1 VHYTA
6 GVGTAFSFAGG
17 SLVPGQG
24 LLSTVARLLLDGA
37 GALFGLYLL
46 LAVGLSTYGRALR
59 RRGPGR
65 QVATGLPRPAP
76 ARLPGPAS
84 PSAAPPAGAAAPGAA
99 GATAGAEPAVP
110 APRTSDPAPVPHLPG
125 PRRAGPTGRPDP
137 APALHVPTPRRAG
150 PAGRP
155 A

>member
-1 VHYTA
+1 MHYTA

-46 LAVGLSTYGRALR
+46 LAVGLSTYGRMLR
-59 RRGPGR
+59 RRRPGR

-76 ARLPGPAS
+76 ARLPGPAA
-84 PSAAPPAGAAAPGAA
+84 PPPPAPPAGGAAPGAA
-99 GATAGAEPAVP
+99 ARATPGAE
-110 APRTSDPAPVPHLPG
+110 
-125 PRRAGPTGRPDP
+125 
-137 APALHVPTPRRAG
+137 

>member
-1 VHYTA
+1 MHYTA

-46 LAVGLSTYGRALR
+46 LAVGLSTYGRMLR
-59 RRGPGR
+59 RRLPGR

-76 ARLPGPAS
+76 ARLPGPAAPS
-84 PSAAPPAGAAAPGAA
+84 PAPPAGGAASGAAARATPGA
-99 GATAGAEPAVP
+99 E
-110 APRTSDPAPVPHLPG
+110 
-125 PRRAGPTGRPDP
+125 
-137 APALHVPTPRRAG
+137 